1 MTAEQMETELAD
13 LMESLE
19 GDEEAIAYMQ
29 GVLDEVKMESL
40 VRYI

>member
-1 MTAEQMETELAD
+1 MTGEQMETELAD

-19 GDEEAIAYMQ
+19 GDEEAIAYVQ

-40 VRYI
+40 VRYT

>member
-13 LMESLE
+13 LMESWE
-19 GDEEAIAYMQ
+19 GYDEAIAYVQ

>member
-19 GDEEAIAYMQ
+19 GDEEAIAYVQ
-29 GVLDEVKMESL
+29 GVLDEIKIESL
-40 VRYI
+40 VRYT

>member
-19 GDEEAIAYMQ
+19 GDEEAIAYVQ
-29 GVLDEVKMESL
+29 GVLDEVRLESL
-40 VRYI
+40 VRYT